1 MYTRT
6 TSVPCIGTRNK
17 NQCLITIQCINKIR
31 MTIASSLYNS
41 TGSTNN

>member
-17 NQCLITIQCINKIR
+17 NQLSQCNDVY
-31 MTIASSLYNS
+31 SQSNV
-41 TGSTNN
+41 